1 MSGEEDKIQIV
12 AFSTNDKQQTP
23 NDVINIF
30 LENNNHIIIKKNRN
44 AIAFSAHLAN
54 SSKSSKIMIC
64 SILNLTR
71 EYTGISDVNCYI
83 LFIDLEKED
92 SKDKFESI
100 INYSKDY
107 CELTKKVYV
116 LGMVNGDKT
125 KIISKDFITKS
136 LDQAQIDYEYKEINL
151 SKAKEVSDIIME
163 ILIYSSKHSIS
174 GDDEVDKDGGKDGSC
189 EIF

>member
-44 AIAFSAHLAN
+44 AIAFSTHLAN

-174 GDDEVDKDGGKDGSC
+174 GDDEVDKDGGKDGSR

>member
-44 AIAFSAHLAN
+44 AIAFSTHLAN

-174 GDDEVDKDGGKDGSC
+174 GDDEVDTDGGKDRSC

>member
-1 MSGEEDKIQIV
+1 MSGEDDKIQIV

-30 LENNNHIIIKKNRN
+30 LENNNHLIIKKNRH
-44 AIAFSAHLAN
+44 AIAFSTTLAN
-54 SSKSSKIMIC
+54 STKSSKIMIC

-125 KIISKDFITKS
+125 KVISKDFITKN
-136 LDQAQIDYEYKEINL
+136 LDQAQIEYEYREINL